1 MAMMLNLT
9 NATNATNSTLEASA
23 AAKQGAARPQAAAV
37 RASRALTLADLLRA
51 ALHTLHCE
59 HAPVPACAA
68 LSVGQLTALYF
79 GVPAAAAV

>member
-23 AAKQGAARPQAAAV
+23 AAKQ
-37 RASRALTLADLLRA
+37 
-51 ALHTLHCE
+51 
-59 HAPVPACAA
+59 A

-79 GVPAAAAV
+79 GVPAGAAVLSVIVIWCLRRQHAPRLPLEGSSHARALRIAWHW